1 MKEKEKTSIATL
13 HTHTIEG
20 GDGLSSFRNLIEK
33 AVQNGFSVIA
43 ITDHDDIQTSIKAKK
58 WALEN
63 NLPILENNLP
73 IQVAVGVEITSKW
86 FAHVIGIFPTDDY
99 PKENPE
105 MFKTFKE
112 TADWIHQHS
121 GLVIIPHPILNPV
134 FWFNHKEWLQEAD
147 GIELLTWQNN
157 RVTDI
162 FGRVIEGW
170 VDKSGKKLAKIGA
183 PDLHHIK
190 GRWDLATEFE
200 GEGLGDLRLA
210 IINGTTK
217 PVTLNIPDLK
227 IPLSDSL
234 RILYRSIFIDPSKTG
249 RIRAF
254 LESLRK

>member
-13 HTHTIEG
+13 HVHTVE
-20 GDGLSSFRNLIEK
+20 GDGLFSFKSLIER
-33 AVQNGFSVIA
+33 AIQNGFSVIGFFE
-43 ITDHDDIQTSIKAKK
+43 HDNIETSIKAKK
-58 WALEN
+58 WALD
-63 NLPILENNLP
+63 NNLP

-86 FAHVIGIFPTDDY
+86 FAHIVGIFPTDDY
-99 PKENPE
+99 PDENPE

-112 TADWIHQHS
+112 TADWIHQHN

-147 GIELLTWQNN
+147 GIELLTWQKN

-162 FGRVIEGW
+162 FGRVIEDW

-183 PDLHHIK
+183 PDLHHINGK
-190 GRWDLATEFE
+190 WKLATEFK

-217 PVTLNIPDLK
+217 PVTLDIPDLR
-227 IPLSDSL
+227 IPITDSL

-249 RIRAF
+249 RARAF
-254 LESLRK
+254 IKSFRK